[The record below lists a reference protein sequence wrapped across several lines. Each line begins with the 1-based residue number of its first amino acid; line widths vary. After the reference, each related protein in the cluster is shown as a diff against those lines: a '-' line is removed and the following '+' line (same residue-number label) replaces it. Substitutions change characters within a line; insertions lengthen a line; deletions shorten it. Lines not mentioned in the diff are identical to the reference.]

1 MNIIEIA
8 EGTITLEL
16 QPEEAMDIARAC
28 GHVLALDAV
37 PRDENLKDHDYLL
50 YRAIFQSLAVAANAQ
65 YCIVES
71 DELAS
76 TSLSALSMP
85 PQRTIKRE
93 RSMDVAKEVVRAIAD
108 PGREAGTM

>member
-1 MNIIEIA
+1 MTIIEIA

-28 GHVLALDAV
+28 GHVLALDEV
-37 PRDENLKDHDYLL
+37 TRDDNDNLKDHDYLL

-76 TSLSALSMP
+76 ASLSAL
-85 PQRTIKRE
+85 RAVKR
-93 RSMDVAKEVVRAIAD
+93 
-108 PGREAGTM
+108 

>member
-8 EGTITLEL
+8 EGTITIEL

-28 GHVLALDAV
+28 GRVLELEMPLTEA
-37 PRDENLKDHDYLL
+37 NDHDYLL

-76 TSLSALSMP
+76 ASLSAL
-85 PQRTIKRE
+85 RAVKR
-93 RSMDVAKEVVRAIAD
+93 
-108 PGREAGTM
+108 